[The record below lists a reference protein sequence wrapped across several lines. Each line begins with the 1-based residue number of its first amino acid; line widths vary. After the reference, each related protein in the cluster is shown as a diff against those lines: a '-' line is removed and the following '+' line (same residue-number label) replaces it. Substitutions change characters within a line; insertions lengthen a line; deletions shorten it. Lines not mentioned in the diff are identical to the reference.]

1 MSHNTMD
8 RNPLELLQQ
17 AYYAGIGAVT
27 AAVESLQDEAKRQ
40 ENLAQLR
47 LDLRQLASLW
57 AEKGRVTEAEAR
69 RLIESFVTQQTAAST
84 PQPTSSA
91 QTKAIEADIKLLIET
106 LRAVRHDLQQEQNSP
121 AP

>member
-1 MSHNTMD
+1 MD

-27 AAVESLQDEAKRQ
+27 AAVESLQDEGKRQ

-57 AEKGRVTEAEAR
+57 AEKGRVTEAQAR
-69 RLIESFVTQQTAAST
+69 TLIEAFVAQQTANSN
-84 PQPTSSA
+84 PPRTSSA
-91 QTKAIEADIKLLIET
+91 EAKAIEADIKLIIET
-106 LRAVRHDLQQEQNSP
+106 LRAIRQDLQQEQNSP